1 MNGITLADVPP
12 LADFVARRP
21 ALEREVLAAKRA
33 RRVALGPHF
42 TFLFENRTT
51 LLWQVL
57 EMCRVEHIT
66 RPEAIQHE
74 IDTYA
79 ALLPGPRELS
89 ATLLLEYTDEA
100 QRAVQLARL
109 VGLHEHLSVQF
120 PGGSVAP
127 AQLDAAQF
135 NHARVSSVHFVR
147 VPLSE
152 PQFAHLCN
160 LAAPVELVCSHPAY
174 IFRAEMP
181 PASRA
186 ALVEDLRAAG

>member
-1 MNGITLADVPP
+1 MSRITLDDVPSA
-12 LADFVARRP
+12 ADFAARRP
-21 ALEREVLAAKRA
+21 GMEREVLESKRA

-42 TFLFENRTT
+42 TLLFENRVT

-66 RPEAIQHE
+66 RPDAIQHE

-100 QRAVQLARL
+100 QRGRQLRAL
-109 VGLHEHLSVQF
+109 VGLHQHLWLDLGPAGRA
-120 PGGSVAP
+120 PGLFD
-127 AQLDAAQF
+127 QAQF
-135 NHARVSSVHFVR
+135 NEVRVASVHFVR
-147 VPLSE
+147 FPLSE
-152 PQFAHLCN
+152 PQFAALAN
-160 LAAPVELVCSHPAY
+160 LADPAGLACSHPAY
-174 IFRAEMP
+174 PHAAP
-181 PASRA
+181 LPSAARA